1 MNNEQFNKFIC
12 KFQNEDFMKF
22 ILITDI
28 QNLIIS
34 IKQRII
40 ETKSLFILF
49 YKELCNT
56 SLDIDVNLLFPQ
68 NDIFV
73 LSGEKTTVLFS
84 FLENFLVK
92 LYSIFDL
99 LSKIYIE
106 KKTKYQNFHIYNNL
120 KSKNCIYGSVK
131 IDDEK
136 KDTIFSKDKY
146 INLLINLRNEIIHN
160 GSLIH
165 QNTLYL
171 SYENNKFLKE
181 KFILLMDTNNG
192 NLETLKNRKRFYSQ
206 ERKLN
211 YLLPSFY
218 LRILEKIRNTIF
230 FVKGIV

>member
-40 ETKSLFILF
+40 ETKNLFILF

-73 LSGEKTTVLFS
+73 LSGEKTAVLFS

-99 LSKIYIE
+99 LS
-106 KKTKYQNFHIYNNL
+106 NNIHRK
-120 KSKNCIYGSVK
+120 KSKISKFSYLQQF
-131 IDDEK
+131 K
-136 KDTIFSKDKY
+136 K
-146 INLLINLRNEIIHN
+146 
-160 GSLIH
+160 
-165 QNTLYL
+165 Q
-171 SYENNKFLKE
+171 
-181 KFILLMDTNNG
+181 
-192 NLETLKNRKRFYSQ
+192 
-206 ERKLN
+206 KLH
-211 YLLPSFY
+211 
-218 LRILEKIRNTIF
+218 LRIS
-230 FVKGIV
+230 